1 MYPENQRRNQWT
13 GKLVWNVSLLALALI
28 FILLSHILMR

>member
-1 MYPENQRRNQWT
+1 MYFKRQRPWWN
-13 GKLVWNVSLLALALI
+13 KLAWNVSLLALALI